1 MCVSLM
7 KVYSKQRSI
16 DLVSKAAF
24 FPLYAF
30 HEGENYIRCEVE
42 ASERRKNLIKILF
55 YTNHKQNVAVAEC

>member
-24 FPLYAF
+24 FPLLPLYAF

-42 ASERRKNLIKILF
+42 ASERRKKSN
-55 YTNHKQNVAVAEC
+55 